1 MKKLILLSLMMLLCG
16 KSFSQKDT
24 QSKVTIDT
32 IIAKKIAIDLVRG
45 DECKV
50 ELEITKK
57 NVLLLKEKH
66 IIKDSI
72 IGNYK
77 KQLDN
82 LNKIV
87 FNKDN
92 LLKISEE
99 NLLATKN
106 QLSKSKKNTL
116 IFQGTTL
123 ITIGISVLLILK

>member
-1 MKKLILLSLMMLLCG
+1 MMLLCG

>member
-1 MKKLILLSLMMLLCG
+1 MMLLCG
-16 KSFSQKDT
+16 KSFSQKDI

-45 DECKV
+45 DECKL

-57 NVLLLKEKH
+57 NVLLLQEKH

-77 KQLDN
+77 KQVDN

-87 FNKDN
+87 FSKDN
-92 LLKISEE
+92 LLEISEE

-116 IFQGTTL
+116 LFQGTTL
-123 ITIGISVLLILK
+123 IAITLSALLILK

>member
-1 MKKLILLSLMMLLCG
+1 MLLCG
-16 KSFSQKDT
+16 KSFSQKDI

-45 DECKV
+45 DECKL

-57 NVLLLKEKH
+57 NVLLLQEKH

-77 KQLDN
+77 KQVDN

-87 FNKDN
+87 FSKDN
-92 LLKISEE
+92 LLEISEE

-116 IFQGTTL
+116 LFQGTTL
-123 ITIGISVLLILK
+123 IAITLSALLILK